1 MKKQRQKRM
10 PKKGKSK
17 RQKRRQN
24 PVNRKVVSMPRS
36 KGSIMGTSN
45 KFKEIRVRHKE
56 FITDL
61 VTVEADNWRKTVEV
75 NPGLET
81 CFPWMSRIA
90 AGFENYVFNSIKFSF
105 VTSMGTSN
113 NGSIALIPDYD
124 AEDDNSTQTKVQ
136 LLSYADSKRGPIW
149 YDLAMASTKKNLQKR
164 KEYYVRIRSTTEN
177 KKLFDAMSLT
187 ILVTGI
193 AALTMV
199 GELWVEYDLTLM
211 TPQLEPEPVE
221 DFIFTTVGNTVDE
234 PFTNLTEIH
243 NTIGA
248 KVSGNTTLAIEEGS
262 DYIID
267 TTAKT
272 ATVCNI
278 NDVPDVTTSILSKV
292 NATITRLHEMSD
304 DPMKRVAVSWLIRIA
319 KGISQATPYILQW
332 FGFTY
337 GTSFNY
343 LDWRMRSISTEE
355 ANAIESLAKIRSE
368 KEQKERIKEE
378 LIKSLEKDS
387 SSKL

>member
-1 MKKQRQKRM
+1 MKKQKRM

-61 VTVEADNWRKTVEV
+61 VTVEADNWRKTIEV

-90 AGFENYVFNSIKFSF
+90 AGFENYVFNSVKFSF

-149 YDLAMASTKKNLQKR
+149 YDLVMASSNKNLHKR

-221 DFIFTTVGNTVDE
+221 DFIFTTTGNTIDE
-234 PFTNLTEIH
+234 PFNNLTEIH

-248 KVSGNTTLAIEEGS
+248 KVAGNTTLTIEEGS

-267 TTAKT
+267 VDSNTTTA
-272 ATVCNI
+272 CNI
-278 NDVPDVTTSILSKV
+278 ADVTNITTSILSKV
-292 NATITRLHEMSD
+292 GATITRLHAMSD
-304 DPMKRVAVSWLIRIA
+304 DTAKVDSISWLLRIA
-319 KGISQATPYILQW
+319 KGISQATPYVLQW
-332 FGFTY
+332 FGFNY
-337 GTSFNY
+337 GTSFTY
-343 LDWRMRSISTEE
+343 LDWRMRSISKDE
-355 ANAIESLAKIRSE
+355 ADAIESLAKIRSE
-368 KEQKERIKEE
+368 KKQKDRIKEE

-387 SSKL
+387 LTKH